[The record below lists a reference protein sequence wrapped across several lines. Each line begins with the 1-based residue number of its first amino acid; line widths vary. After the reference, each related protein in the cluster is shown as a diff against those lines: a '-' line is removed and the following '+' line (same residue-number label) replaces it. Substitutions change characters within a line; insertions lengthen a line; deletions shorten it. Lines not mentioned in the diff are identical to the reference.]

1 MKKILLPTDFSNN
14 AWNAMFTALKLFDR
28 QVCEFLI
35 LHTYQPDAGGLLADR
50 GEKQLWELYEDLKK
64 ESEARMAEVT
74 GYLEKEYHNPHHR
87 FRSIC
92 MQGELIGVIRDLS
105 EKEAIDMVVMGT
117 QGATGAKRVF
127 MGSNT
132 VRVIR
137 SMPKHPVLAVPQSY
151 DLQRVQKVLFPTAFL
166 DPLEDFELRPLL
178 EIVESWKAELLI
190 VYVTSEFRLTDKQ
203 EGHKKQLEELLEG
216 VRHRFCEVPL
226 EVNVSKTLAHF
237 AREKGAD
244 LIALVHHKHPFF
256 DTIIHESVVKRVA
269 FETEFPLLILPLWG

>member
-14 AWNAMFTALKLFDR
+14 AWNALFTALKLFDR

-35 LHTYQPDAGGLLADR
+35 LHTYQPEAVGLLADR
-50 GEKQLWELYEDLKK
+50 GEKQLWELFEDLKK
-64 ESEARMAEVT
+64 ESEARMAEVM

-87 FRSIC
+87 FRSLC
-92 MQGELIGVIRDLS
+92 LQGELTGVIRDLS

-137 SMPKHPVLAVPQSY
+137 SMPRHPVLAVPQSY

-190 VYVTSEFRLTDKQ
+190 VYVASEFRLTDKQ
-203 EGHKKQLEELLEG
+203 EGHKKQLEQLLEG
-216 VRHRFCEVPL
+216 VRHRFREVPL
-226 EVNVSKTLAHF
+226 EVNISKTLAHY

-256 DTIIHESVVKRVA
+256 DTIIHEPVVKRVA